1 MNPGAV
7 EETGKV
13 ATAAIEG
20 LKTSPLSLALVVMN
34 IIFVLFVSWIS
45 YAINERTITQ
55 FMVKDTLIE
64 SMVGSIGDGIAAL
77 RNTVI
82 DNTNKVSQL
91 AANTTQLNDSL
102 NRISRIQD
110 EHERRIRD
118 LEGKR

>member
-1 MNPGAV
+1 MSPVV

-64 SMVGSIGDGIAAL
+64 SMVGSIGDGITAL

-82 DNTNKVSQL
+82 DNTNKVAQL

-102 NRISRIQD
+102 TRISRIQD